1 MSPFLF
7 SYHLTY
13 HKPPLLT
20 TASLNGSSRHGL
32 QITQFKVLYRIR
44 YWTCLNLQPRS
55 KVWGKRYK
63 KSFSKHGPKWTRIEQ
78 IAYLGIEAV
87 QIPEQGIN
95 KGSVT
100 LQSMRF
106 FSNLPRNFVNQLRR
120 HFHENFNKEW
130 LYSQDVFLL
139 LQAQGGMT

>member
-1 MSPFLF
+1 M
-7 SYHLTY
+7 
-13 HKPPLLT
+13 
-20 TASLNGSSRHGL
+20 R
-32 QITQFKVLYRIR
+32 QKV
-44 YWTCLNLQPRS
+44 
-55 KVWGKRYK
+55 KEV
-63 KSFSKHGPKWTRIEQ
+63 FAKHGPKWTRIEQ

-106 FSNLPRNFVNQLRR
+106 FSNLPRNFVNQLRG

-139 LQAQGGMT
+139 LLAQGGMT